1 LSELILVRHGQASF
15 GADSYDK
22 LSPDGIRQ
30 VEILAQHWQQ
40 LSARYDAI
48 YSGELQRQQETAQ
61 LLAPLVNNPQI
72 NILAGLNEYNGE
84 PLIRLYLRDH
94 ARNEGFDLTP
104 GEPVRERKTFQLVLE
119 AASRHWIDG
128 TLQAGKVD
136 SDFEPWVDFK
146 VRVQGALDDIMARHT
161 GGSRVVVATSGGVI
175 AVALQRALQLP
186 DNQTIATNWMV
197 NNSSVTRLVYGRG
210 KVSLGSFNTLSHLE
224 SPEKLGLI
232 TFR

>member
-15 GADSYDK
+15 GTDSYDK

-30 VEILAQHWQQ
+30 VKILAQHWQQ
-40 LSARYDAI
+40 LNMRYDAL
-48 YSGELQRQQETAQ
+48 YSGELRRQQETAQ
-61 LLAPLVNNPQI
+61 LLAPTVSNPQI

-94 ARNEGFDLTP
+94 ARNEGFDLAP
-104 GEPVRERKTFQLVLE
+104 EDVRERKTFQRVLE
-119 AASRHWIDG
+119 AASRHWIEG
-128 TLQAGKVD
+128 SLSAGAED
-136 SDFEPWVDFK
+136 SDFEPWQDFK
-146 VRVQGALDDIMARHT
+146 ARVHNVLDEIMTRHT
-161 GGSRVVVATSGGVI
+161 GGSRVVIATSGGVI

-224 SPEKLGLI
+224 FPDRLGLI